1 MATCMRP
8 EEAVGRPVRIF
19 WPDEDAWFCGEVT
32 SFDAASGQHQVL
44 PHDKQDFTRISPGA
58 SSGQDSRYRH
68 TNAMGPSWL
77 LRQVSYA
84 DGDKESLWLA
94 SGVER
99 VRMLLSAAEAL
110 VGPSPQQLHDL
121 SQTLLSQSRSLRQG
135 PHGSSGTAHDHLYA
149 LLPRIECG
157 P

>member
-110 VGPSPQQLHDL
+110 ARSQPSAAARPLPDPAVAVAKLAAGAAWQL
-121 SQTLLSQSRSLRQG
+121 RY
-135 PHGSSGTAHDHLYA
+135 SS
-149 LLPRIECG
+149 
-157 P
+157 